1 MIIGK
6 LATEDGITILKV
18 GGKCIAVNIDTL
30 KKALD
35 STFAESTKGILI
47 DLSGLSVIDG
57 VSALLLAGKEKSAT
71 KRGLGFAF
79 CSVPPGAKILLSE
92 AGVVGNIADSHHE
105 GIAFIRSGNSEQTV
119 QV

>member
-6 LATEDGITILKV
+6 LATEDGITILKI

-30 KKALD
+30 KNALD

-47 DLSGLSVIDG
+47 DLSGLSIIDG
-57 VSALLLAGKEKSAT
+57 VSASLLAGKEKSAT

-79 CSVPPGAKILLSE
+79 CSVPPGAEVLLSE
-92 AGVVGNIADSHHE
+92 SGVVGDIVGSHSE
-105 GIAFIRSGNSEQTV
+105 GITLIRGGNSRQTGSE
-119 QV
+119 